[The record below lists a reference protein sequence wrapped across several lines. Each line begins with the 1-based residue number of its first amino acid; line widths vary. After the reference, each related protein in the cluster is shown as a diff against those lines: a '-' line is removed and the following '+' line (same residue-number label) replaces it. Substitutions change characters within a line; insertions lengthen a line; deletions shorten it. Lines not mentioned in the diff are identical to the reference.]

1 MQFVY
6 HENAGETLLHVEL
19 RAYEHLFKVRR
30 LGVGDMST
38 WRTLS
43 DGWLH
48 TYSVESI
55 GKKEA
60 MLRLKK
66 SEELPCIPLKNV
78 HLAWCVIDPKI
89 IEKTLPMLNELGV
102 SSIRFVYADFSQKNH
117 KLDYERMRRIVINSC
132 QQCGRTK
139 RMVLE
144 EFSSVS
150 AYLEAYPKTS
160 VIDFCETPLDAS
172 CGEGTYL
179 IGPEG
184 GFSAKERQLLKN
196 CSVVGF
202 TCNAILRSETAV
214 VSVAAK
220 ILA

>member
-6 HENAGETLLHVEL
+6 HENAGIPLLHVEI

-30 LGVGDMST
+30 MGVGDTSQ
-38 WRTLS
+38 WRHLN
-43 DGWLH
+43 DAMLH
-48 TYSVESI
+48 TYVLESI

-60 MLRLKK
+60 IFQWQQ
-66 SEELPCIPLKNV
+66 SEESALVPSQNL

-102 SSIRFVYADFSQKNH
+102 YKISFVYAEFSQKSH
-117 KLDYERMRRIVINSC
+117 KLDYERMRRILINSC

-139 RMVLE
+139 MMILE
-144 EFSSVS
+144 EFKNLQT
-150 AYLEAYPKTS
+150 YLEAYPKST
-160 VIDFCETPLDAS
+160 VIDFCEQKLDAKDVIES
-172 CGEGTYL
+172 VL

-184 GFSAKERQLLKN
+184 GFSIKERELLN
-196 CSVVGF
+196 TNPVLGL

-214 VSVAAK
+214 VSVVAK

>member
-6 HENAGETLLHVEL
+6 HENAGATLLHVEL

-30 LGVGDMST
+30 LGVGDVST
-38 WRTLS
+38 WRTLG
-43 DGWLH
+43 DAWLH
-48 TYSVESI
+48 TYCVESI

-60 MLRLKK
+60 ILKLEK
-66 SEELPCIPLKNV
+66 SDDLPCVPLKNV
-78 HLAWCVIDPKI
+78 HLAWGVIDPKI

-102 SSIRFVYADFSQKNH
+102 SKISFVYADFSQKNH

-132 QQCGRTK
+132 QQCGRTA
-139 RMVLE
+139 MMILE
-144 EFSSVS
+144 EFASVR
-150 AYLEAYPKTS
+150 AYLEAYPKTR
-160 VIDFCETPLDAS
+160 VVDFCETPLDAGCS
-172 CGEGTYL
+172 EGSYL

-184 GFSAKERQLLKN
+184 GFSSKERQLLKN
-196 CSVVGF
+196 GLVVGF